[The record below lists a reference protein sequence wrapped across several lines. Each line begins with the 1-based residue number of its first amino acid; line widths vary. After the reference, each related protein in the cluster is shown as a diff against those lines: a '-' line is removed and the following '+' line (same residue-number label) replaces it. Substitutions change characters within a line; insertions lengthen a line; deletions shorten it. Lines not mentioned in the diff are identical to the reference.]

1 MNKQCEA
8 VGGNAADAEV
18 HLVRRVMIFSGLLT
32 AVLAFGGW
40 YIAGWCFSRSVLIGG
55 MLVNGSFGLLK
66 TDIKQLMERVGN
78 EEGPQGT
85 AFTLERTRFF
95 LKFYARLVVLGLLL
109 VVLASQAAIDVIGL
123 TLGLTTVMFSVVI
136 IGLSTGKCWT
146 PSKV

>member
-1 MNKQCEA
+1 MNKQCKA
-8 VGGNAADAEV
+8 VGVDAADVEV
-18 HLVRRVMIFSGLLT
+18 HLVRRVLIFSGLLT
-32 AVLAFGGW
+32 VVLAVGGW
-40 YIAGWCFSRSVLIGG
+40 YISGWCFSRSVLIGG
-55 MLVNGSFGLLK
+55 MLVNASFWLLK

-78 EEGPQGT
+78 EEESQRT

-109 VVLASQAAIDVIGL
+109 IVLASQAAIDVIGL

-136 IGLSTGKCWT
+136 IGLSTGRCWT

>member
-1 MNKQCEA
+1 MNKQCKA
-8 VGGNAADAEV
+8 AGGNAAGVDV

-32 AVLAFGGW
+32 VVLAVGGW
-40 YIAGWCFSRSVLIGG
+40 YIAGLCFARSVLTGG
-55 MLVNGSFGLLK
+55 LLVNGSFWLLK
-66 TDIKQLMERVGN
+66 TDIKQLMQRVGN
-78 EEGPQGT
+78 EDGAQGT

>member
-1 MNKQCEA
+1 MNKQCKA
-8 VGGNAADAEV
+8 VGGKAADVEV

-32 AVLAFGGW
+32 VVLAVGGW
-40 YIAGWCFSRSVLIGG
+40 YISGWCFARSVLIGG
-55 MLVNGSFGLLK
+55 MLVNGSFWLLK
-66 TDIKQLMERVGN
+66 TDIQHLMQRVGSD
-78 EEGPQGT
+78 EGPRGT
-85 AFTLERTRFF
+85 AFTLEKTRFF

>member
-1 MNKQCEA
+1 MNKQCKA
-8 VGGNAADAEV
+8 AGGNAAGVDV
-18 HLVRRVMIFSGLLT
+18 HLLRRVMIFSGLLT
-32 AVLAFGGW
+32 AVSAVGGW
-40 YIAGWCFSRSVLIGG
+40 YISGWCFAQSVLIGG
-55 MLVNGSFGLLK
+55 TLVNGSFWLLK
-66 TDIKQLMERVGN
+66 TDIQQLMLRVGN
-78 EEGPQGT
+78 EDGPQGT
-85 AFTLERTRFF
+85 AFTMERTRFF

>member
-1 MNKQCEA
+1 MNNYCKA
-8 VGGNAADAEV
+8 VGSNVADVEV

-55 MLVNGSFGLLK
+55 ILVNGSFGLLK

-78 EEGPQGT
+78 EDGPQGT

>member
-1 MNKQCEA
+1 MNKQCKA
-8 VGGNAADAEV
+8 VGGNAVDVDV
-18 HLVRRVMIFSGLLT
+18 HLVRRVMIFGALLT
-32 AVLAFGGW
+32 VVLAVGGW
-40 YIAGWCFSRSVLIGG
+40 YLAGWCFARSVLIGG
-55 MLVNGSFGLLK
+55 MLVNGSFWLLK
-66 TDIKQLMERVGN
+66 MDVKQLMQRVGN
-78 EEGPQGT
+78 EDGSQGT
-85 AFTLERTRFF
+85 SFTLERTRFF